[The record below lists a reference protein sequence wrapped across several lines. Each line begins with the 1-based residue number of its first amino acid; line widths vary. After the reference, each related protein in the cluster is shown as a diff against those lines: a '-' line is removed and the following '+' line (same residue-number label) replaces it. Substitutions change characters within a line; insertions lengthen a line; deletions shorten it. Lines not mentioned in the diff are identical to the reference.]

1 MASEDVRWFDG
12 AGSRLAYRV
21 AGAGPALV
29 LVHGYPV
36 HGETWRKLLPELA
49 RHFTCYVP
57 DLPGLGLTEW
67 RSDTDFTFPGHARA
81 LRQWIDGL
89 DLESYALLAHDTGG
103 TVARCLADAD
113 TARVRHLA
121 IINTE
126 MPGHRPPW
134 IPLYRHLA
142 ALPGAAMSFRMLLRQ
157 RWFRRSPL
165 GLGGCF
171 VDHDLLDGDFHAR
184 FIAPLLASPRRMQ
197 GSLNYLRGIGW
208 DVVDGMREVHGRLRM
223 PVQLLWGS
231 DDPTFPLPLGR
242 AMATQFPTPAAFVP
256 IPRSA
261 LLPHEEQPDLVLRS
275 LLEFLTPTHAH
286 TRPLARL
293 H

>member
-1 MASEDVRWFDG
+1 MVSEVRWFEGTG
-12 AGSRLAYRV
+12 ARLAYRAV
-21 AGAGPALV
+21 GAGPALV

-36 HGETWRKLLPELA
+36 HGETWRKLLPDLA
-49 RHFTCYVP
+49 QRFTCYVP

-67 RSDTDFTFPGHARA
+67 RSDTDFSFPGHARA
-81 LRQWIDGL
+81 LREWIDALGL
-89 DLESYALLAHDTGG
+89 DAYDLLAHDTGG

-113 TARVRHLA
+113 GARVGRLA

-142 ALPGAAMSFRMLLRQ
+142 ALPGASLSFGALLGR

-171 VDHDLLDGDFHAR
+171 VNRDLLDGDFHAR
-184 FIAPLLASPRRMQ
+184 FIAPLLASPRRLQ
-197 GSLNYLRGIGW
+197 GSLHYLRGIGW
-208 DVVDGMREVHGRLRM
+208 DVVDGMRAVHARLRM
-223 PVQLLWGS
+223 PVQLLWGA

-242 AMATQFPTPAAFVP
+242 AMAAQFSTPAAFVP
-256 IPRSA
+256 IPRAA
-261 LLPHEEQPDLVLRS
+261 LLPHEEQPELVLRP
-275 LLEFLTPTHAH
+275 LLEFLTA
-286 TRPLARL
+286 TRAEPLRRL